1 VVPLNAYSPKGKDC
15 TAIPGVADVSC
26 LGGGCAVRRCLNGL
40 VPALDGSSC
49 VRSALEHSHQY
60 SQSENDVE
68 VYDDAEIYGL
78 EHVPLERL

>member
-1 VVPLNAYSPKGKDC
+1 MPLNAYSPKGKDC

-26 LGGGCAVRRCLNGL
+26 LRGECAVRRCLHGL
-40 VPALDGSSC
+40 IPALDGSTC
-49 VRSALEHSHQY
+49 VRSVPEHPHQHY
-60 SQSENDVE
+60 QSEDDVE